1 MTTCL
6 PHVATQPSRTAVRSV
21 HRLLT
26 AVVYKALCPII
37 NWSCEFGYEKYY
49 VPNVISK
56 TYTFT
61 QKIFHERFVSF
72 SPQEQPPAI
81 PGLKQDWASPDGAEA
96 RANLGANYQNLG
108 QMQAFD
114 GPAPE
119 TINGKYVSSAHYLL
133 PPNMVDMYLLAHQ
146 SVCCLGSLPSMQL
159 Q

>member
-1 MTTCL
+1 MALAMQTSRVANVFSQRRAGL
-6 PHVATQPSRTAVRSV
+6 PRSAPAAVPTFCRRYSSVVVRAESNDGRPSAT
-21 HRLLT
+21 
-26 AVVYKALCPII
+26 K
-37 NWSCEFGYEKYY
+37 
-49 VPNVISK
+49 
-56 TYTFT
+56 
-61 QKIFHERFVSF
+61 
-72 SPQEQPPAI
+72 EQPPAI